1 MKTYIAHKTNTDA
14 SKKQWF
20 IIDAKGEILGRL
32 ASKVASVIRGKHKA
46 TYTLNFDTGDHVV
59 VVNAE
64 KIKVTGRKL
73 KDKQYLSFSGYPA
86 GLKRTSLE
94 VMLKTKPTDV
104 IKIAVRKMLPANPL
118 SRQML
123 KKLRVYAGEEHPYK
137 KINFKTLEV

>member
-20 IIDAKGEILGRL
+20 IVDAKGEILGRL
-32 ASKVASVIRGKHKA
+32 ASKVAAVIRGKHKT

-73 KDKQYLSFSGYPA
+73 KDKQYLTFSGYPA
-86 GLKRTSLE
+86 GLKKTSLE

-123 KKLRVYAGEEHPYK
+123 KKLRVFAGEEHPYK